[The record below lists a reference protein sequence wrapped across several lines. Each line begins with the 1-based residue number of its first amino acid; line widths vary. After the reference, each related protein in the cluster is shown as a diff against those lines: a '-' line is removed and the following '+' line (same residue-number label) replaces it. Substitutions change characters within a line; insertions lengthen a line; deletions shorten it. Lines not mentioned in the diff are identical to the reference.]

1 MELQKIIV
9 PREKRVIV
17 YTILHGKIVNHI
29 QKQEHSVD
37 FKEDLTKIQEKRSEC
52 ISLTTESEN
61 LYSFIYL
68 NANGKIETEID
79 VDRPRYTLHEKFND
93 SL

>member
-1 MELQKIIV
+1 MNLQKVII
-9 PREKRVIV
+9 PRGKRVIV
-17 YTILHGKIVNHI
+17 YTVLHDEIINKV
-29 QKQEHSVD
+29 QRKEYPD
-37 FKEDLTKIQEKRSEC
+37 YFKTDTTEIQEKRSEC

-79 VDRPRYTLHEKFND
+79 VDRPRYTLHEKYND